1 MGIYC
6 IAAGSTSTNRAKTLD
21 RSHTIADLEPY
32 LSPGDVLRL
41 REHFPDGRLVFLWG
55 ANQQGQLPRV
65 HAEDYVID
73 FNDQR
78 VQNVFRFCFFTSTG
92 SETRLQHF
100 VGWDE
105 GRRSTSDRRSYP
117 FVYFLKEPMNPQNR
131 DKRFFLRAFGAAQKP
146 HFFDRQKY
154 LDDSACAEALRRTGM
169 SSVVEL
175 LGLTIGATQP
185 PPESRGVRELPAS
198 LPPSTTQRLPTV
210 ATVPPWLSH
219 VVMAVQRLWGQPGSL
234 ERDHEHLVAQFFE
247 ALGYRSGEDIR
258 FQRAN
263 IDIAIAQEGRTLAVV
278 EVKADRSLAST
289 HRSVLG
295 QAFGYAL
302 DAGAPIVVITNGNYY
317 AVFDRRAGLKR
328 EESLL
333 GEFRLLSL
341 DEDALATI
349 ERLRKGVLK

>member
-6 IAAGSTSTNRAKTLD
+6 IAAGSASTNRTKTLD
-21 RSHTIADLEPY
+21 RSHAISDLEPY
-32 LSPGDVLRL
+32 LSPRDVLRL
-41 REHFPDGRLVFLWG
+41 REHFPEGRSVFLWG
-55 ANQQGQLPRV
+55 ANRQGQLPRV
-65 HAEDYVID
+65 RSEDYVID

-78 VQNVFRFCFFTSTG
+78 VDNVFRFCFFTSTG
-92 SETRLQHF
+92 SDTRLQRF

-105 GRRSTSDRRSYP
+105 GPRSTIERRPYP
-117 FVYFLKEPMNPQNR
+117 FVYFLKKPMSPQNR

-146 HFFDRQKY
+146 HFFDGQKY
-154 LDDSACAEALRRTGM
+154 LDDTACAEALRRTGT
-169 SSVVEL
+169 SSVEKL
-175 LGLTIGATQP
+175 LGLATGGTPP
-185 PPESRGVRELPAS
+185 PPEPPRVSEPPAS
-198 LPPSTTQRLPTV
+198 PPSTTQRLPTV
-210 ATVPPWLSH
+210 SAVPPWLSR
-219 VVMAVQRLWGQPGSL
+219 VVTAVQRLWEQRGSL
-234 ERDHEHLVAQFFE
+234 ERDHEHAVAQFLE

-263 IDIAIAQEGRTLAVV
+263 IDIAIAQEGRTLAVI
-278 EVKADRSLAST
+278 EVKADRALAST

-302 DAGAPIVVITNGNYY
+302 EAGAPIVIITNGNYY
-317 AVFDRRAGLKR
+317 AAFDRRAGLKR

-341 DEDALATI
+341 DTAALATI